1 MLKDTALER
10 IKTGVRNLDAILGG
24 GIPRGNAIILA
35 GPPGS
40 GKTILTQQI
49 CFQNASP
56 AHPVLY
62 LNTLSEPTAKMLRFL
77 QGFDFFD
84 PVKLKESVKFV
95 DIGSILRSKGL
106 EEVSALIMAHV
117 QKTKPAIIVIDSFK
131 VFDELAKSREEAR
144 KFGYEI
150 ALNLMVWECTT
161 FFLGEYGPEDYQ
173 TNPLFSVIDG
183 IITLCQRELSGEHQR
198 FLRVFKMRGTA
209 HSADDHA
216 FTIGEGGIEI
226 YAPRV
231 TIKRQVDAEP
241 SREDAP
247 RAKTGIGKLDDL
259 LVEGIPLG
267 SSLLVAGVAG
277 TGKTVLLLEFLYR
290 GALRGEKG
298 IIFSFEET
306 AERLRQEARSLGWDF
321 DDAEKKGL
329 IEIVFI
335 PQPDIHVEADLLT
348 MHERLKATGAK
359 RVAVDSLSVFLHKI
373 KDPQIAREKTF
384 QLASIVQNAK
394 AVGFFAT
401 DIAYGSG
408 QISRFGVEETV
419 VDGVL
424 LLTAPEEGFDRKRYI
439 EVYKLRGTD
448 HLKGRHRMVIG
459 PGGVTIWPR
468 DASIGQSL
476 KGAATEVVHQGE
488 KKKKRRGREKRERK

>member
-1 MLKDTALER
+1 MAKDTALKR
-10 IKTGVRNLDAILGG
+10 VKTGVRNLDAILRGG
-24 GIPRGNAIILA
+24 LPRGNAIILA

-49 CFQNASP
+49 CFHNAS
-56 AHPVLY
+56 AANPVLY

-77 QGFDFFD
+77 KGFKFFD
-84 PVKLKESVKFV
+84 AGKLRESVKFV
-95 DIGSILRSKGL
+95 DIGTILRSKGL
-106 EEVSALIMAHV
+106 EEVSSLIMATV
-117 QKTKPAIIVIDSFK
+117 QKVKPAIVVIDSFK

-161 FFLGEYGPEDYQ
+161 FFLGEYGPDDYQ

-183 IITLCQRELSGEHQR
+183 IITVCQRESAGEHQR
-198 FLRVFKMRGTA
+198 FLQVIKMRGTG

-216 FTIGEGGIEI
+216 FTIGDNGIEI

-231 TIKRQVDAEP
+231 TIRRQVEAEP
-241 SREDAP
+241 SLGSAP
-247 RAKTGIGKLDDL
+247 RALTGIVKLDEL
-259 LVEGIPLG
+259 LGEGIPLG

-277 TGKTVLLLEFLYR
+277 TGKTVLLLEFIYR
-290 GALRGEKG
+290 GALNGETG

-306 AERLRQEARSLGWDF
+306 AERLRHEARSLGWDF
-321 DDAEKKGL
+321 DDLEKRGL

-348 MHERLKATGAK
+348 MHEQLRSTGAK
-359 RVAVDSLSVFLHKI
+359 RVAIDSLSVFLHKI
-373 KDPQIAREKTF
+373 KDPQLAREKTF

-394 AVGFFAT
+394 AVGLFAT

-419 VDGVL
+419 VDGVI
-424 LLTAPEEGFDRKRYI
+424 LLTASEEGLERKRYI
-439 EVYKLRGTD
+439 EVYKLRGTN
-448 HLKGRHRMVIG
+448 HLNGRHSMTIG
-459 PGGVTIWPR
+459 HDGITISPRRPLNKTKKGGH
-468 DASIGQSL
+468 
-476 KGAATEVVHQGE
+476 K
-488 KKKKRRGREKRERK
+488 

>member
-1 MLKDTALER
+1 MAKDTAIKR
-10 IKTGVRNLDAILGG
+10 IKTGVRNLDAILRGG
-24 GIPRGNAIILA
+24 LPRGNAIILA

-49 CFQNASP
+49 CFHNASV
-56 AHPVLY
+56 ANPVLY

-77 QGFDFFD
+77 QSFSFFEAS
-84 PVKLKESVKFV
+84 KLKESVKFV
-95 DIGSILRSKGL
+95 DIGTVLRSKGL
-106 EEVSALIMAHV
+106 EEVASHIMTLV
-117 QKTKPAIIVIDSFK
+117 QKIKPAIIVIDSFK

-161 FFLGEYGPEDYQ
+161 FFLGEYAPDDYQ

-183 IITLCQRELSGEHQR
+183 IITVCQRESSGEHQR
-198 FLRVFKMRGTA
+198 FLRVIKMRGTG
-209 HSADDHA
+209 HSPDDHA
-216 FTIGEGGIEI
+216 FMIGDGGIEI

-231 TIKRQVDAEP
+231 TIRRQVEAEP
-241 SREDAP
+241 NRGSAP
-247 RAKTGIGKLDDL
+247 RGKTGIDKLDEL
-259 LVEGIPLG
+259 LGQGIPLG

-277 TGKTVLLLEFLYR
+277 TGKTVLLLEFIYR
-290 GALRGEKG
+290 GALLGEKG

-306 AERLRQEARSLGWDF
+306 AERLRQEARSLAWDF
-321 DDAEKKGL
+321 DDLEAKGL

-348 MHERLKATGAK
+348 IHERIRATGAK
-359 RVAVDSLSVFLHKI
+359 RVAIDSLSVFLHKI
-373 KDPQIAREKTF
+373 KDPQSAREKTF

-394 AVGFFAT
+394 AIGFFAT

-424 LLTAPEEGFDRKRYI
+424 LLTATEEGFDRKRYI
-439 EVYKLRGTD
+439 EVYKLRDTD
-448 HLKGRHRMVIG
+448 HFTGRHGMVIER
-459 PGGVTIWPR
+459 GGIGITPR
-468 DASIGQSL
+468 RPSNKPK
-476 KGAATEVVHQGE
+476 KG
-488 KKKKRRGREKRERK
+488 GRK

>member
-1 MLKDTALER
+1 MAKDTAPKR
-10 IKTGVRNLDAILGG
+10 IKTGVRNLDAILHGG
-24 GIPRGNAIILA
+24 LPRGNAIILA

-49 CFQNASP
+49 CFHNAS
-56 AHPVLY
+56 AANPVLY
-62 LNTLSEPTAKMLRFL
+62 FNTLSEPTAKMLRFL
-77 QGFDFFD
+77 KGFNFFD
-84 PVKLKESVKFV
+84 AHKLKESVKFV
-95 DIGSILRSKGL
+95 DIGTILRSKGL
-106 EEVSALIMAHV
+106 EEVSSLIMAMV
-117 QKTKPAIIVIDSFK
+117 QKVKPAIVVIDSFK
-131 VFDELAKSREEAR
+131 VFDDLANSREEAR

-161 FFLGEYGPEDYQ
+161 FFLGEYAPDDYQ

-183 IITLCQRELSGEHQR
+183 IISVYQRELSGEHQR
-198 FLRVFKMRGTA
+198 FLRVFKMRGTG
-209 HSADDHA
+209 HSPDDHA
-216 FTIGEGGIEI
+216 FTIGEAGIEI

-231 TIKRQVDAEP
+231 TIRRQVEAEP
-241 SREDAP
+241 NLASAP
-247 RAKTGIGKLDDL
+247 RSKTGIDKLDDL
-259 LVEGIPLG
+259 LGEGISLG
-267 SSLLVAGVAG
+267 SSLLIAGVAG
-277 TGKTVLLLEFLYR
+277 TGKTVLLLEFVYR

-321 DDAEKKGL
+321 EYLEEKGL

-335 PQPDIHVEADLLT
+335 PQPDIHVEADLLI
-348 MHERLKATGAK
+348 MHERLQATGAK
-359 RVAVDSLSVFLHKI
+359 RVAVDSLSVFLHKL

-419 VDGVL
+419 VDGVIL
-424 LLTAPEEGFDRKRYI
+424 MTASEEGFDRRRYI

-448 HLKGRHRMVIG
+448 HLSGRHGMVIG
-459 PGGVTIWPR
+459 PGGIAISPR
-468 DASIGQSL
+468 LSSNKPE
-476 KGAATEVVHQGE
+476 KG
-488 KKKKRRGREKRERK
+488 GRK

>member
-1 MLKDTALER
+1 MAKSTAFKR
-10 IKTGVRNLDAILGG
+10 IKTGVRNFDAILRGG
-24 GIPRGNAIILA
+24 LPRGNAIIIS

-49 CFQNASP
+49 CFYNA
-56 AHPVLY
+56 AMDNTVLY
-62 LNTLSEPTAKMLRFL
+62 LTTLSEPTAKMLRFL
-77 QGFDFFD
+77 QGFSFFD
-84 PVKLKESVKFV
+84 AGKLRESVKFV
-95 DIGSILRSKGL
+95 DIGIILRKQGL
-106 EEVSALIMAHV
+106 QEVGSLIMSTV
-117 QKTKPAIIVIDSFK
+117 QKVKPALVVIDSFK

-183 IITLCQRELSGEHQR
+183 IIALSQRESSGEHQR
-198 FLRVFKMRGTA
+198 FLRIIKMRGTG
-209 HSADDHA
+209 HSSDDHA
-216 FTIGEGGIEI
+216 FAIGEEGIEI

-231 TIKRQVDAEP
+231 TIRRQVGAEP
-241 SREDAP
+241 SRESAP
-247 RAKTGIGKLDDL
+247 RRKTGITKLDEL
-259 LVEGIPLG
+259 LGPGIPLG

-277 TGKTVLLLEFLYR
+277 TGKTVLLLEFVYR
-290 GALRGEKG
+290 GALQGEKG

-306 AERLRQEARSLGWDF
+306 AERLRQEARSFGWDF
-321 DDAEKKGL
+321 DDLEAQGF

-348 MHERLKATGAK
+348 MHERLRATGAK

-373 KDPQIAREKTF
+373 KDTQIAREKTF
-384 QLASIVQNAK
+384 QLSSIVQNAK

-401 DIAYGSG
+401 DIIYGSG

-424 LLTAPEEGFDRKRYI
+424 LLTATEEGFERKRYI
-439 EVYKLRGTD
+439 EVYKLRDTA
-448 HLKGRHRMVIG
+448 HRNGRHRMVIG
-459 PGGVTIWPR
+459 TGGITITPR
-468 DASIGQSL
+468 LSITSEWESKPKQS
-476 KGAATEVVHQGE
+476 
-488 KKKKRRGREKRERK
+488 KKTAKTIKRSSNAKKEPK